1 MLVNVRP
8 TITVRQL
15 GNGRIQAHVA
25 ASKSFRGRMVQLQR
39 LLGNGWQ
46 TIAKQ
51 PLHAGNATSFAVSLP
66 NSVIRV
72 AMSVNQAGS
81 GFMGSTSHA
90 VHYHAV

>member
-1 MLVNVRP
+1 
-8 TITVRQL
+8 
-15 GNGRIQAHVA
+15 
-25 ASKSFRGRMVQLQR
+25 MVQLQR

-51 PLHAGNATSFAVSLP
+51 PLHAGNATSFAISLP